1 LSPFAVQS
9 NPTTAITSFS
19 RPHWNYEVFL
29 SFRGEDTRK
38 NFTDHLYYAL
48 VRVGIRTFRDDEEL
62 QRGKTIS
69 TELLNVIRG
78 SRISIVI
85 FSKGY
90 ASSRWC
96 LDELVQIVDCK
107 NTIGHTL
114 LPIFYHVDPSDV
126 RNQTGTFAEAFARH
140 EKRFQSDMERV
151 QRWRVALTD
160 AANCS
165 GWDLESVSNGY
176 CARSLV
182 LFHAYI
188 YIYIYIYIYMFL
200 SSSFL
205 LNFM

>member
-176 CARSLV
+176 CAMSLV

-188 YIYIYIYIYMFL
+188 YIYIYIYICFCP
-200 SSSFL
+200 L
-205 LNFM
+205 LFF